1 MKKPWP
7 SKRACCAVL
16 LAGVVCCAAGKWP
29 EASAKSAE
37 IGAFGLDL
45 AARKPSVKPGDDF
58 YQYANGAWLDSA
70 NIPADR
76 GAYGPGTT
84 LSELSERRLRTI
96 VEKASRAAAQ
106 AGSKEQKIADYY
118 ASYMDQDA
126 IDALGPRP
134 IAADLKRI
142 AAADSRGAIATLFGS
157 PGFTSIYA
165 LSIGADPKSP
175 NRYAIDIRQSG
186 LGLPDRDYYLNTDKS
201 LNDIRQK
208 YLAHIARLLEL
219 AHLEHGA
226 TKAKAIL
233 EFETALAKVQW
244 PIERRRDPQAIYN
257 PRSKPQILAENPGF
271 GWQAFFDASEIG
283 GRRDF
288 IVDEPSAVRES
299 AAVFANT
306 PLETLKAYLAYHF
319 IVDHAPVLPRE
330 FDRERFA
337 FYGTALN
344 GTPEQRDRW
353 KRGVRATSAALG
365 DAVGEL
371 YVAQYFPAQ
380 SKAKMEA
387 LVANLR
393 VAFAKRIDALAWMS
407 PPTRLRAQQKLATFV
422 TKIGYPDRWKDYQ
435 GLQIVRG
442 DAIGNDARAAV
453 WEWHRQLARLDQPV
467 DRGEWGMQVSD
478 INAYY
483 NPLNNEIVFPAAIL
497 QPPFFD
503 ANADDAVNYGG
514 IGAVIGHEI
523 SHGFD
528 DEGRMFASDGSL
540 SDWWTQQDADAFKD
554 RSARLVKLYSAF
566 EALPGLFL
574 RGENTLG
581 ENIGDLGGVN
591 IALDAYHYSLKG
603 APAPVIADLS
613 GDQRFFLS
621 FAQIWRIKYRDNS
634 LRNQVMSD
642 VHSPGQFRVDGPLP
656 NIDAWYAAFDV
667 KDGDKLYVKPADRV
681 LIW

>member
-219 AHLEHGA
+219 A
-226 TKAKAIL
+226 
-233 EFETALAKVQW
+233 
-244 PIERRRDPQAIYN
+244 
-257 PRSKPQILAENPGF
+257 
-271 GWQAFFDASEIG
+271 
-283 GRRDF
+283 
-288 IVDEPSAVRES
+288 
-299 AAVFANT
+299 
-306 PLETLKAYLAYHF
+306 
-319 IVDHAPVLPRE
+319 
-330 FDRERFA
+330 
-337 FYGTALN
+337 
-344 GTPEQRDRW
+344 
-353 KRGVRATSAALG
+353 
-365 DAVGEL
+365 
-371 YVAQYFPAQ
+371 
-380 SKAKMEA
+380 
-387 LVANLR
+387 
-393 VAFAKRIDALAWMS
+393 
-407 PPTRLRAQQKLATFV
+407 
-422 TKIGYPDRWKDYQ
+422 
-435 GLQIVRG
+435 
-442 DAIGNDARAAV
+442 
-453 WEWHRQLARLDQPV
+453 
-467 DRGEWGMQVSD
+467 
-478 INAYY
+478 
-483 NPLNNEIVFPAAIL
+483 
-497 QPPFFD
+497 
-503 ANADDAVNYGG
+503 
-514 IGAVIGHEI
+514 
-523 SHGFD
+523 
-528 DEGRMFASDGSL
+528 
-540 SDWWTQQDADAFKD
+540 
-554 RSARLVKLYSAF
+554 
-566 EALPGLFL
+566 
-574 RGENTLG
+574 
-581 ENIGDLGGVN
+581 
-591 IALDAYHYSLKG
+591 
-603 APAPVIADLS
+603 
-613 GDQRFFLS
+613 
-621 FAQIWRIKYRDNS
+621 
-634 LRNQVMSD
+634 
-642 VHSPGQFRVDGPLP
+642 
-656 NIDAWYAAFDV
+656 
-667 KDGDKLYVKPADRV
+667 
-681 LIW
+681 